1 MQFLCL
7 VFALLRTKSI
17 KYDVWKNLNV
27 RFPSEMKGSEMSINQ
42 FFENYLQKQS
52 FFLDKDVLLSSYYP
66 NEIKYREDQIQEAAN
81 ILAPVLRMQKPSNL
95 FIYGKTGTGKTLSI
109 KHILKSVEELAM
121 RNELPI
127 KPIYL
132 NCKLKRVADTEYRL
146 IAQLIK
152 EFGHEVPATG
162 LPTDEVYSIFYAK
175 LDAQRM
181 TVLLVLDEID
191 QLTKKIGDD
200 ILYNLTRINSE
211 LKQSQICLIG
221 ISNNLVFAE
230 NLDPRVKSSLS
241 EEEIIFPPYNALQIQ
256 DILRLRAQK
265 AFRENTIDAGVI
277 EKCAAYA
284 AREHGDARRAIDLL
298 RVAGEL
304 AERSGC
310 ATIKID
316 HLDEAEKKVESE
328 RIITSISTQPKQFQ
342 TVLYSILYHCPAKRN
357 FFTGEIYNTY
367 LTFCSKEKFN
377 VLTQRRIS
385 DILAELDMLG
395 IINAKIISKGRY
407 GRTREIVVPLEEGL
421 ILKIKEVLEKSLQL

>member
-1 MQFLCL
+1 M
-7 VFALLRTKSI
+7 
-17 KYDVWKNLNV
+17 
-27 RFPSEMKGSEMSINQ
+27 
-42 FFENYLQKQS
+42 QKQS
-52 FFLDKDVLLSSYYP
+52 FFLDKSVLLSSYYP
-66 NEIKYREDQIQEAAN
+66 EDIKYREEQIHEAAN
-81 ILAPVLRMQKPSNL
+81 ILAPILRMQKPSNL

-109 KHILKSVEELAM
+109 KHILKSMAELAKK
-121 RNELPI
+121 NDLPI
-127 KPIYL
+127 KSIYL

-152 EFGHEVPATG
+152 EFGEEIPSTG
-162 LPTDEVYSIFYAK
+162 LPTDEVYNIFYSK
-175 LDAQRM
+175 LDSHK
-181 TVLLVLDEID
+181 VFILLVLDEID

-256 DILRLRAQK
+256 DILRSRSEK
-265 AFRENTIDAGVI
+265 AFSQGSIDHGVI

-304 AERSGC
+304 AERS
-310 ATIKID
+310 ASQVLKIE

-328 RIITSISTQPKQFQ
+328 RIITSITTQPKQFQ
-342 TVLYSILYHCPAKRN
+342 TVLYAILYNTHQKHN
-357 FFTGEIYNTY
+357 FFTGEIYTTY
-367 LTFCSKEKFN
+367 LSLCSKEKFN

-407 GRTREIVVPLEEGL
+407 GRTREIIVPLEESL
-421 ILKIKEVLEKSLQL
+421 ILKLKEVLEKSLQLT